1 MNWPDERMTPMS
13 SELSPNPASLPS
25 EAAVPVITTVQQ
37 DSWVGLRA
45 LTPARIAIGRTG
57 ASQPTHA
64 LLEFSLAHAQARDAV
79 HEPFDAAS
87 IMMELQREGF
97 STLAVHSRAQDRA
110 QYLRRPDLGRR
121 VDEVS
126 AERLR
131 RAAVSG
137 GVDLVFVVADGLSAL
152 AVMRHAV
159 PLLRATAQVLSGWSI
174 GPIVVAEQSRV
185 ALADEAGELLGARAV
200 AILIGE
206 RPGLSSP
213 DSLGVY
219 LTWAPRVGRSDAER
233 NCISNIRP
241 QGLSFEQAAR
251 TLAGLLEGA
260 RKLGLTGV
268 MLKDDTA
275 SMTDGTRSVGSDQ
288 TDITAD
294 GRQQLAD
301 GTS

>member
-1 MNWPDERMTPMS
+1 MS
-13 SELSPNPASLPS
+13 SELSPNPASLPP
-25 EAAVPVITTVQQ
+25 EATVPAITTVQP

-131 RAAVSG
+131 QAAVPG
-137 GVDLVFVVADGLSAL
+137 GMDLVFVVADGLSAL

-159 PLLRATAQVLSGWSI
+159 PLARAAAQALSGWSI

-185 ALADEAGELLGARAV
+185 ALADEVGELLGARAV

-260 RKLGLTGV
+260 RRLGLTGV

-275 SMTDGTRSVGSDQ
+275 SMTDGTGSAGSDQ